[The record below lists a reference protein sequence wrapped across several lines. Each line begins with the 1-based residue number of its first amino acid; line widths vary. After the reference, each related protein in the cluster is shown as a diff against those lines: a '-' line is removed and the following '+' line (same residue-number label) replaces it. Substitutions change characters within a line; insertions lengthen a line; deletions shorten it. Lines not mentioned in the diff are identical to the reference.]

1 MNFSINYE
9 NYYRLILDYETQETK
24 FDESDPNVK
33 KAYEKAK
40 KYLIYWFRQLQK
52 VKMMVLLIL
61 DTTKISIVLWAEI
74 TGLVQQVSLRR
85 DLYKKWTALNPGQIF
100 DYYIE
105 VTQRMLSAQKSY

>member
-1 MNFSINYE
+1 LVSSVTEGKNDGSIDKN
-9 NYYRLILDYETQETK
+9 
-24 FDESDPNVK
+24 
-33 KAYEKAK
+33 
-40 KYLIYWFRQLQK
+40 
-52 VKMMVLLIL
+52 L

>member
-1 MNFSINYE
+1 MVSSVTEGKNDGSIDKN
-9 NYYRLILDYETQETK
+9 
-24 FDESDPNVK
+24 
-33 KAYEKAK
+33 
-40 KYLIYWFRQLQK
+40 
-52 VKMMVLLIL
+52 L